1 MYTTR
6 NHIIFLRCNDDVF
19 QMIHGNKTLNDDV
32 EKNRQK
38 IFYKNLKIEK

>member
-1 MYTTR
+1 M
-6 NHIIFLRCNDDVF
+6 F

-38 IFYKNLKIEK
+38 ILYKNLKIEKGNFDALVAF